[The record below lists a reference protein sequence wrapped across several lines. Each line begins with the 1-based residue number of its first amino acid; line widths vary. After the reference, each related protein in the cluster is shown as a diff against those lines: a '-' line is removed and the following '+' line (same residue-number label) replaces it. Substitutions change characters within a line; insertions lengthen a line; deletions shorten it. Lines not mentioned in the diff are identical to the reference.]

1 METLPARVYTNPAI
15 SVCTLIHTG
24 GSVRR
29 LPGAGGNEEGGEGV
43 NPFSSANKYRNK
55 KIEID
60 GIIFDSKKEAKHYLD
75 LKAQKAAGAIT
86 DFKMQVP
93 FELVPKQTET
103 VTVFDAKGRP
113 KQKER
118 VVELAVKYVADF
130 VVYFPD
136 GEVSV
141 IDVKGMRLADYK
153 IKRKLMRHVHGITI
167 KEL

>member
-1 METLPARVYTNPAI
+1 M
-15 SVCTLIHTG
+15 
-24 GSVRR
+24 
-29 LPGAGGNEEGGEGV
+29 